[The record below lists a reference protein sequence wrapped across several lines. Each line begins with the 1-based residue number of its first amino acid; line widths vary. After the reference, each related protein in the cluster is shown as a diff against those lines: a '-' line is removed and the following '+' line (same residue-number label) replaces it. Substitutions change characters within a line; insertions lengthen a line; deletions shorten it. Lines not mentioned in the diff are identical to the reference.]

1 MPTVGNIADGC
12 DTTDLIRDESGRITV
27 PVEDPD
33 FCSLGREETAHGGA
47 DSASTTGDHRS
58 MPVQHAHGG
67 DPVTSTAPACRS
79 TLTSMDQDDLRQRL
93 ADERNR
99 LESVRAGFAAEHLRD
114 ESEDESMSELSHLAQ
129 HSADVATETFERE
142 KDFSILEQVEAE
154 LADVERAMRRIDE
167 GTYGRCEACGGAI
180 GDDRLEAMPA
190 ARFCIAH
197 QTQAEAGAT

>member
-1 MPTVGNIADGC
+1 MSPS
-12 DTTDLIRDESGRITV
+12 TD
-27 PVEDPD
+27 DP
-33 FCSLGREETAHGGA
+33 
-47 DSASTTGDHRS
+47 
-58 MPVQHAHGG
+58 P
-67 DPVTSTAPACRS
+67 APAEDGWALAAIVTRLRRVLRASVRS
-79 TLTSMDQDDLRQRL
+79 DYPWERLPMAQVEIMQRL